1 MIITKF
7 RVRVT
12 FKWRRELPWARGTR
26 GSFEVPVTFYFLNCV
41 VDTQMFNCY
50 LFLSFL
56 QTFFCMLYE
65 PYEKIG
71 EENKIMFRNKQK
83 SACTF

>member
-7 RVRVT
+7 RVHVT

-26 GSFEVPVTFYFLNCV
+26 GSFEVPVTFYFMNCV
-41 VDTQMFNCY
+41 VDTQMFKCY
-50 LFLSFL
+50 YSLA
-56 QTFFCMLYE
+56 FCRHFSVCFMNRM
-65 PYEKIG
+65 KHMCI
-71 EENKIMFRNKQK
+71 KVMKQK

>member
-65 PYEKIG
+65 PYETYVY
-71 EENKIMFRNKQK
+71 K
-83 SACTF
+83 SNETNRKVLAHFKKK